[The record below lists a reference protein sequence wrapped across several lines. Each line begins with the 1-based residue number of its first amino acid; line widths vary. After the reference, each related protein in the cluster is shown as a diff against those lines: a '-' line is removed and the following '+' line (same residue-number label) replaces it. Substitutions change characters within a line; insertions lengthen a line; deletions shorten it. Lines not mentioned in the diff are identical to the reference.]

1 VHKLLERQLKRARRD
16 GDGALDLD
24 TLLDLVG
31 QAYDEADRER
41 QMRDRAFR
49 LMSDEMVELNRRVQ
63 AKAEDRFRAIFDNV
77 GEGIALTTPTGRIKL
92 ANRRFAEIIGGEA
105 SPVAGADIWTFFDLK
120 DERGAGAD
128 AGRCFVAEMARADG
142 RPAVPVAVTIDSAE
156 IEGRRHLVWSLRDIS
171 DLKERERRLAE
182 TTSVLRAVLE
192 HMDQGISMMDRDLR
206 VTAFNRRIME
216 LYDLPPDM
224 TEGVT
229 RYHDIVR
236 YQAEKGEFGP
246 GDVEEIVRQKVAIAA
261 QFRPHRFE
269 RTRPNGQTVE
279 VRGRVTPD
287 GSMVAVYTDI
297 TDIRRTE
304 RALREAKEAAE
315 FANRAKSEFL
325 ANMSHELRTPL
336 NAIIGFAEAMQHG
349 IKGKLPE
356 AYRDY
361 ARHIDD
367 SGRHLLSLI
376 NDILDL
382 AKIEAG
388 KRELNEEW
396 IDVAALAAACGRM
409 MADRAA
415 ESGIDFRIQPAPGL
429 PGLFADERALRQ
441 IALNLLS
448 NAIKFTKRGGAI
460 VVRAGCDPDG
470 ALSLAVADTGI
481 GMDPAKVPYV
491 LQPFAQIEN
500 IMTRTQTGTGLGLP
514 LVKALAEMHGG
525 RIEIDTMLGRGTTV
539 SVRFPPGR
547 VAGSGTAAAAA
558 EAA

>member
-16 GDGALDLD
+16 GDGTVDVDA
-24 TLLDLVG
+24 LLDLVG

-63 AKAEDRFRAIFDNV
+63 AKAEDQFRAIVDNA
-77 GEGIALTTPTGRIKL
+77 GEGIALTAPTGRIKL
-92 ANRRFAEIIGGEA
+92 ANRRLADLVGAEPA
-105 SPVAGADIWTFFDLK
+105 ALVGADIWALFGPRANGGD
-120 DERGAGAD
+120 D
-128 AGRCFVAEMARADG
+128 ATAARCFVSEIIGAAG
-142 RPAVPVAVTIDSAE
+142 RPAIPVAVSVDSAE

-206 VTAFNRRIME
+206 VTAFNRRILE

-224 TEGVT
+224 KEGVT
-229 RYHDIVR
+229 RYDDIVR
-236 YQAEKGEFGP
+236 YQAAKGEFGA
-246 GDVEEIVRQKVAIAA
+246 GDVDEIVRQKVALAG

-297 TDIRRTE
+297 TEIRRTE

-336 NAIIGFAEAMQHG
+336 NAIIGFAQAMRHG
-349 IKGKLPE
+349 IKGQLPE

-361 ARHIDD
+361 AQHIDD

-388 KRELNEEW
+388 KRELTEEW
-396 IDVAALAAACGRM
+396 LDLGALAAGCGRM

-415 ESGIDFRIQPAPGL
+415 EAGIDLRVQAAPAL
-429 PGLFADERALRQ
+429 PALLADERAVRQ

-448 NAIKFTKRGGAI
+448 NAIKFTKRGGAV
-460 VVRAGCDPDG
+460 VVRAGLDPDG
-470 ALSLAVADTGI
+470 TLALAVADTGI
-481 GMDPAKVPYV
+481 GMDPAKVPHA

-500 IMTRTQTGTGLGLP
+500 IMTRTQAGTGLGLP
-514 LVKALAEMHGG
+514 MVKALVELHGG
-525 RIEIDTMLGRGTTV
+525 RIEIDTALGRGTTV
-539 SVRFPPGR
+539 TVLFPAAR
-547 VAGSGTAAAAA
+547 AAAVGDPKQVAA
-558 EAA
+558 